1 MRRSTSHARDAHAMW
16 ARSACPALAR
26 AARAF
31 LAAMLLVATAC
42 GEGFSPTVD
51 TVAGAYTATQL
62 TLIQQPG
69 VGPGHR
75 TFDLLADGGSLA
87 LTLQS
92 QGTVAGR
99 IFVPN
104 PDGDVDLSLTGT
116 WGLAGNRVT
125 LHLNA
130 GTFLDNLELTA
141 SEIQLVGVYTSEVAV
156 VHVRLQKPTSND

>member
-1 MRRSTSHARDAHAMW
+1 MW

-26 AARAF
+26 AARAS
-31 LAAMLLVATAC
+31 LAATLFMAMAC

-69 VGPGHR
+69 IPGHA
-75 TFDLLADGGSLA
+75 TFDLLADGGSLT
-87 LTLQS
+87 LTLLS
-92 QGTVAGR
+92 QGAVAGR

-104 PDGDVDLSLTGT
+104 GQEGGNVDLSLTGT
-116 WGLAGNRVT
+116 WDLAGDRAT

-130 GTFLDNLELTA
+130 GTFLDDLELTA
-141 SEIQLVGVYTSEVAV
+141 SENQLVGMYTSEVAV
-156 VHVRLQKPTSND
+156 VHVRLQKPAPND

>member
-1 MRRSTSHARDAHAMW
+1 MRRSTSRARDAHAMW

-69 VGPGHR
+69 LPGHT
-75 TFDLLADGGSLA
+75 TFDLLADGGSLT
-87 LTLQS
+87 LTLLS

-99 IFVPN
+99 IFVRDS
-104 PDGDVDLSLTGT
+104 DGDVDLSLTGT

-156 VHVRLQKPTSND
+156 VHVRLQKPRSND